1 MNTYECLQDEACGD
15 GIDVIDYTFHS
26 DRIKG
31 LYCDGTVA
39 IRKDMN
45 TVQKACTLA
54 EELGHHHTSVGDIID
69 INSVENRKQER
80 QARLHGYNRLIG
92 LVGIIHAFNAGCQNK
107 YEIADFLDVTEE
119 YLEECISCYR
129 DKYGVYTTV
138 DNYIIYFIP
147 NLVVVEM
154 MWYNLVRDYIWAVV
168 ARKEQD
174 NLMKELGFYKLAW
187 HSIFIMVGWSST
199 EMVVFEMTSKKPSY
213 HVNGRRAFCF
223 YHEWNNW

>member
-1 MNTYECLQDEACGD
+1 MNTYECLQDEACED

-26 DRIKG
+26 NRIKG

-45 TVQKACTLA
+45 TAQKTCALA
-54 EELGHHHTSVGDIID
+54 EELGHHKTSVGNILDMT
-69 INSVENRKQER
+69 SAVNRKQER

-92 LVGIIHAFNAGCQNK
+92 LTGIINAFNAGCQNK
-107 YEIADFLDVTEE
+107 YEIAEYLDITNE

-129 DKYGVYTTV
+129 DKYGVCTTI

-154 MWYNLVRDYIWAVV
+154 I
-168 ARKEQD
+168 
-174 NLMKELGFYKLAW
+174 
-187 HSIFIMVGWSST
+187 
-199 EMVVFEMTSKKPSY
+199 
-213 HVNGRRAFCF
+213 
-223 YHEWNNW
+223 